1 MCGGRGNPSLSLLL
15 SGDFHCHSGL
25 AGTGQWC
32 GARGRGLLV
41 PCTAGDPLRLAQG
54 CGHGSGLLGQPP
66 LFMDVPT
73 PHDQYP
79 LLFSFPFHP
88 CIKYTVS
95 FSVFSQTAMSDDC
108 LYNHEM
114 KPNLQG
120 SIYYFH

>member
-1 MCGGRGNPSLSLLL
+1 M
-15 SGDFHCHSGL
+15 
-25 AGTGQWC
+25 
-32 GARGRGLLV
+32 